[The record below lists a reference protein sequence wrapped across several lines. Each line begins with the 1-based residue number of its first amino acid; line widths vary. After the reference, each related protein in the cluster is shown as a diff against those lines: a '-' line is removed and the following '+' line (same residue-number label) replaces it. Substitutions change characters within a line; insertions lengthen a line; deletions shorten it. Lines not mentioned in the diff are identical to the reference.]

1 MSKTTLI
8 HIAERILNTPLLIHP
23 TKAEVIF
30 SILQERLGAGIE
42 FDLELDENAPEAS
55 RFIGSQQRRD
65 RPMGLSAAH
74 KGVSIIPILGSLVNR
89 GAFVGARSGM
99 TSYEGLGAQFDDAA
113 ADDEIHTILMDVNSP
128 GGEAL
133 GMFNL
138 ASKIRSVRDKKNV
151 VAVVNDMCCSAAY
164 GLASS
169 ADEIVVSPTSVV
181 GSIGV
186 VMMHLD
192 RSGELAKKG
201 IKPTFIFAGKHKVD
215 GNSTEPLS
223 DETRAELQRDVSS
236 FYDQFLAT
244 VEAGRGKKLPASAAR
259 ATEARTKIGAEAIEI
274 GLADRLGTFESV
286 LNELVTASSRRF
298 GRTTSPWRLNME
310 KENAPAVNAG
320 ITQDQMNAAVASAVS
335 EATAK
340 ATKAGADAERAR
352 IAAIV
357 RGESAKGREA
367 QALVFALDTSLT
379 AEEAGKALAVSPV
392 TPAANTIE
400 TRNAAAPEI
409 GADGKPLPKK
419 TEADVIRTGWGKA
432 IAGLNG
438 ARVQ

>member
-23 TKAEVIF
+23 MKAEVIF

-42 FDLELDENAPEAS
+42 FDLDMDENSPEAS
-55 RFIGSQQRRD
+55 RFIGTTQRRD
-65 RPMGLSAAH
+65 RPQGLSAAY
-74 KGVSIIPILGSLVNR
+74 KGISIIPVLGSLVNR
-89 GAFVGARSGM
+89 GAYVGARSGM

-113 ADDEIHTILMDVNSP
+113 ADDEIHTVVMDMNTP

-138 ASKIRSVRDKKNV
+138 SSKIRAVREKKNV
-151 VAVVNDMCCSAAY
+151 YAVVNDMCCSAGY
-164 GLASS
+164 GLACS
-169 ADEIVVSPTSVV
+169 ADEIIVSPTSVV

-215 GNSTEPLS
+215 GNSAEPLS

-244 VEAGRGKKLPASAAR
+244 VEAGRGKKFPASAAR
-259 ATEARTKIGAEAIEI
+259 ATEARTKIGAEAVEI
-274 GLADRLGTFESV
+274 GLADRVGTFESV

-310 KENAPAVNAG
+310 KPNAPEANSG
-320 ITQDQMNAAVASAVS
+320 ITQETMNAAVASAVA

-340 ATKAGADAERAR
+340 SLKAGADAERAR
-352 IAAIV
+352 ITAIV
-357 RGESAKGREA
+357 RCEAAKGREA
-367 QALVFALDTSLT
+367 QALAFALDTTVS
-379 AEEAGKALAVSPV
+379 AEEAAKVLAASPV
-392 TPAANTIE
+392 MPAANTIE
-400 TRNAAAPEI
+400 TRNANAPEI
-409 GADGKPLPKK
+409 GADGKPVQKK
-419 TEADVIRTGWGKA
+419 VEADVVKAGWSKA
-432 IAGLNG
+432 IANLGG
-438 ARVQ
+438 KAAH